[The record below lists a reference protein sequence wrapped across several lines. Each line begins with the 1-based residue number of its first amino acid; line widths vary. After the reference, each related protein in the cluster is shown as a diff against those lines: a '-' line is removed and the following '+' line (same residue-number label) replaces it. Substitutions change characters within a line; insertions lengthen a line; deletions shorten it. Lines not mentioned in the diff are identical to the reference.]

1 MLLDTDNRSTVV
13 GSFTDAERTGEW
25 NTALRQYEG
34 ALQQANVR
42 GDFPRAAELLRSI
55 GRLYFERGDYER
67 ASQVFEESLAQ
78 AEVIGSLVQKGAA
91 LNCLGVVEQFR
102 GNVEAA
108 QRQYETA
115 GLLAEQAADRKL
127 TALVQQNLGV
137 LATMR
142 GEYDVALEH
151 NQNALSAFRALSDE
165 LASARVLNN
174 MGMLHV
180 DVAQLGYAELSF
192 RGALT
197 LAERNGDAGLR
208 VKVQINR
215 AELAMARQDFEAAH
229 EFCDEAFREYTRL
242 GSESGLSETY
252 KAYGILYRETGNSQL
267 ATTHFS
273 LALKLAQTCGDRV
286 LEAEC
291 ERESALLDMQEG
303 RHRDALSALNRA
315 HRLFQQLKAS
325 REIADIERKLE
336 RVEKMYLRVAEML
349 ETEVS
354 ISFDSLA
361 VEQYQRVA
369 RYASQLAGAV
379 GITGR
384 DLTWL
389 RIGAFLY
396 DIGKRSVPAEILNK
410 PGALNADEWVTMK
423 EHVTHSVQVVVDLDP
438 PWDMAAMVRH
448 HHEHWD
454 GSGYPDALAGEQ
466 IPLSARLLCI
476 ADAFTAL
483 TSQRSHRR
491 AYSTEQALAIMEREA
506 GITFDPQL
514 FHTFKA
520 LIEAEA

>member
-1 MLLDTDNRSTVV
+1 MLLETDNRAVHARA
-13 GSFTDAERTGEW
+13 DAERLGEW
-25 NTALRQYEG
+25 SDALRQYEQ
-34 ALQQANVR
+34 ALQQANAR

-55 GRLYFERGDYER
+55 GRLYFERGEYDR
-67 ASQVFEESLAQ
+67 ATEVFERSLAE
-78 AEVIGSLVQKGAA
+78 AELAGDAGQKGAA

-102 GNVEAA
+102 AEVERAETHYREAA
-108 QRQYETA
+108 RLADRA
-115 GLLAEQAADRKL
+115 GDRKL
-127 TALVQQNLGV
+127 SGLVQQNLGV

-151 NQNALSAFRALSDE
+151 SQTALAAFRALNDE
-165 LASARVLNN
+165 MAAARVLNN

-180 DVAQLGYAELSF
+180 DAAQLGHAELSF
-192 RGALT
+192 RAALT
-197 LAERNGDAGLR
+197 LAERNRDAGLR
-208 VKVQINR
+208 VKIQINR
-215 AELAMARQDFEAAH
+215 AELALARHDFDKAH

-267 ATTHFS
+267 ASTHFT
-273 LALKLAQTCGDRV
+273 LALKLAQGCGDRV

-291 ERESALLDMQEG
+291 ERERALLDMQEG
-303 RHRDALSALNRA
+303 RHREALAALNRA
-315 HRLFQQLKAS
+315 HRLFQQLRAS

-369 RYASQLAGAV
+369 RYASQLASAV
-379 GITGR
+379 GFHGR

-396 DIGKRSVPAEILNK
+396 DIGKRAIPAELLDK
-410 PGALNADEWVTMK
+410 AGQLSPAEAELMK
-423 EHVTHSVQVVVDLDP
+423 QHVVHSEQVVIDLDP

-448 HHEHWD
+448 HHEHFD
-454 GSGYPDALAGEQ
+454 GTGYPDALAGDQ
-466 IPLSARLLCI
+466 IPLSARVLCI

-483 TSQRSHRR
+483 TSRRNHRKQ
-491 AYSTEQALAIMEREA
+491 YSTPEALHIMQQEA
-506 GITFDPQL
+506 GTTFDPGL
-514 FHTFKA
+514 FQIFRT
-520 LIEAEA
+520 LVEADA